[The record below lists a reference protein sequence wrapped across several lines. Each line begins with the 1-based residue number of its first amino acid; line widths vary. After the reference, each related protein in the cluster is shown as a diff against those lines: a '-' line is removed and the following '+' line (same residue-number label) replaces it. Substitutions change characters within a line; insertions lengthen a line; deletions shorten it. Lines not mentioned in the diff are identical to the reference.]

1 MYLFDFVAPTGH
13 LVGVFFLQKTC
24 LSPLLFCFQIFF
36 LLFIIWIQLLFW
48 TLLNDTISM
57 INFDGC
63 DAEWSLLV
71 SNESQMQ
78 IAQ

>member
-13 LVGVFFLQKTC
+13 SVCVFFYKIFVCRPLT
-24 LSPLLFCFQIFF
+24 LFSDDLLFF
-36 LLFIIWIQLLFW
+36 IWIQLLFFW
-48 TLLNDTISM
+48 TPLNDTISM